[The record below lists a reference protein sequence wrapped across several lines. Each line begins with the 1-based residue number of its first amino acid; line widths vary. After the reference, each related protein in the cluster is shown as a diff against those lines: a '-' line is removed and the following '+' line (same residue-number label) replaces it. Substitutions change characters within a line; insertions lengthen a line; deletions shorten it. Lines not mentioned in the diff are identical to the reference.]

1 MSGKNSVGIGA
12 CMALGLML
20 SPCVSA
26 GVVNGVLSQWNLQV
40 DECEDEQLDLV
51 REAERTLSTD
61 VVLAFRPA
69 DDGPLHDGD
78 RAPGVEP
85 AALDE
90 SQLECLQGLESRFD
104 AVLVA
109 YRRVDA

>member
-1 MSGKNSVGIGA
+1 MSA
-12 CMALGLML
+12 WTFCD
-20 SPCVSA
+20 
-26 GVVNGVLSQWNLQV
+26 LQ
-40 DECEDEQLDLV
+40 DEQLDLV
-51 REAERTLSTD
+51 KEAERTLSTD

-78 RAPGVEP
+78 RAPGVQP
-85 AALDE
+85 ATLDE

-109 YRRVDA
+109 YRRVAQKA